1 MKKKTMIAGAVFLI
15 LVLCLA
21 IFLVKD
27 LSFRVGRCIVT
38 EDGRV
43 LLLMESSPISLS
55 DRTPLGT
62 AFGRCRT
69 GDLVLALHD
78 GVMETFP
85 GRTACYTMIRLGKG
99 RSTDVPAIILNQL
112 DEMGWIIRR

>member
-27 LSFRVGRCIVT
+27 LSFRVGRCMVT

-62 AFGRCRT
+62 AFGRCST
-69 GDLVLALHD
+69 GDLVLVLHD

-85 GRTACYTMIRLGKG
+85 GRTACYAMIRLGKG